1 MLPKRIKVKNFR
13 GISEMEL
20 NLSAISLAGISAP
33 NGRGKSSFFTHSIVF
48 ALYGKPAPGCSL
60 DDMVMKGQQDML
72 VTVDFE
78 HNGEVYQVTR
88 TRSLKGKGKSTC
100 EFQKQTAIGW
110 EPLTGATIKETDEK
124 IEQLLNLDA
133 STFLASSLI
142 MQGDASNFTK
152 KLPGERKAILTHIL
166 GLDLYE
172 RLQQAA
178 KEREKH
184 LTIELETSK
193 NKMLD
198 LEEKLQALP
207 EVEEQMLD
215 IGKSITLNSIAIRE
229 KETALSDAQAQIKD
243 LEGKEQQAKDL
254 SRQMDAICTD
264 IKAIEQEIADH
275 DMKIQNAKLILM
287 DEADILAK
295 VAELEDIKA
304 QIPALQAKED
314 RISQFK
320 ADGKKLVDE
329 MIQLKFDRDKLHSK
343 IIALEQDLSCRDEL
357 KQASDDYQQRLLDLK
372 ALDEKAEQW
381 QGFQSQIMEI
391 EKDTDKLGDLLHD
404 RRIKLNAYQTKLEAA
419 QKKLEILQ
427 DSGCPIPENATC
439 KFLADAMEAKALM
452 PRIED
457 AIKEINAEITLIE
470 NKQSPLIEQIK
481 DIDRQQEGLAYDKTY
496 HADLK
501 KRVELLRPKA
511 EAYSQLEGKE
521 ELLKNLEGQR
531 DSILNR
537 LNVLQDSVD
546 NIKQEIQKLQ
556 AETENLPILKAK
568 IPTLEKYAAL
578 KDKLPEAHTAIKLS
592 REAIA
597 KLQAEIEQKDEQ
609 YRQLMADYT
618 ILSADFAG
626 ELPKVRLEAE
636 TIEGELK
643 GLQSQLNSLFAAKG
657 TCQAKLDSLTKDAEE
672 LDRLKA
678 ELAPKAK
685 ELVRWQTLV
694 KAFSK
699 NGIPALIIEN
709 SVPELERISNDI
721 LSQMSNGSHSLRFE
735 TQRDLKS
742 KDGVAETLDIIVND
756 WAGSRPYETYSGGE
770 QLRIDLAIRLGLAEL
785 LANRAGSK
793 IEFLVMDEVFGS
805 QDSQHRELVIDAIK
819 SVADRFKLVLVI
831 SHITEMQ
838 AAFDQQIVLGENGK
852 VEVLFS

>member
-13 GISEMEL
+13 GIAEMEL

-72 VTVDFE
+72 VAVDFE

-100 EFQKQTAIGW
+100 EFQKQTATGW
-110 EPLTGATIKETDEK
+110 EPLTGATIKETDAK

-142 MQGDASNFTK
+142 MQGDVANFTK
-152 KLPGERKAILTHIL
+152 KLPGERKQILTKIL
-166 GLDLYE
+166 GLEVYDK
-172 RLQQAA
+172 LQSAA
-178 KEREKH
+178 KEREKS

-198 LEEKLQALP
+198 LEEKLQSLP
-207 EVEEQMLD
+207 EVEEQMKD
-215 IGKSITLNSIAIRE
+215 IDKSITLNSCDIRE
-229 KETALSDAQAQIKD
+229 KETALSDAQVQIKD
-243 LEGKEQQAKDL
+243 LEGKEQKANEAKK
-254 SRQMDAICTD
+254 QMDVICTD
-264 IKAIEQEIADH
+264 IKAIEQEVADH
-275 DMKIQNAKLILM
+275 NLKIQDAKRVLM
-287 DEADILAK
+287 DEVDILAK
-295 VAELEDIKA
+295 VAELEEIKA

-314 RISQFK
+314 RIATLK
-320 ADGKKLVDE
+320 ADEKRTSEEHLNLLEEKNDMGRRIYVLADE
-329 MIQLKFDRDKLHSK
+329 
-343 IIALEQDLSCRDEL
+343 LSTRDEL
-357 KQASDDYQQRLLDLK
+357 KQASDDYQQGLLDLK
-372 ALDEKAEQW
+372 ALDEKADQW
-381 QGFQSQIMEI
+381 RELERQENAIVNQLDDLCKEI
-391 EKDTDKLGDLLHD
+391 KNLQTTLRYHEKKISILH
-404 RRIKLNAYQTKLEAA
+404 
-419 QKKLEILQ
+419 
-427 DSGCPIPENATC
+427 DSGCIDPENAKC
-439 KFLADAMEAKALM
+439 LFLKDARESQLLLPSVQENIEKLQKQCEPLMVQSKAFTTEREAL
-452 PRIED
+452 
-457 AIKEINAEITLIE
+457 
-470 NKQSPLIEQIK
+470 S
-481 DIDRQQEGLAYDKTY
+481 YDSSY

-501 KRVELLRPKA
+501 QRVESLRKQA

-852 VEVLFS
+852 VEILFS

>member
-1 MLPKRIKVKNFR
+1 LLPKRIRVKNFR
-13 GISEMEL
+13 GIAEMEL

-33 NGRGKSSFFTHSIVF
+33 NGRGKSSFFTHSIMF

-110 EPLTGATIKETDEK
+110 EPLTGATIKETDAK

-152 KLPGERKAILTHIL
+152 KLPGERKAILTQIL
-166 GLDLYE
+166 GLEIYDK
-172 RLQQAA
+172 LQSAA
-178 KEREKH
+178 KEREKS
-184 LTIELETSK
+184 LAIELETSK
-193 NKMLD
+193 NKLLD

-207 EVEEQMLD
+207 EIEEQMKD
-215 IGKSITLNSIAIRE
+215 IGKSITLNSVSIRE
-229 KETALSDAQAQIKD
+229 KEIALSDAQVQIKD
-243 LEGKEQQAKDL
+243 LEGKEQAANEAKK
-254 SRQMDAICTD
+254 QMNIICTD
-264 IKAIEQEIADH
+264 IKAIDQEIADH
-275 DMKIQNAKLILM
+275 DLKIQDAKRVLM

-295 VAELEDIKA
+295 VAELDDIKA

-314 RISQFK
+314 RIATLK
-320 ADGKKLVDE
+320 VDE
-329 MIQLKFDRDKLHSK
+329 NRIGKEQNDLLKEKNDMGRRIYVLAD
-343 IIALEQDLSCRDEL
+343 ELSCRAEL
-357 KQASDDYQQRLLDLK
+357 KQANADYQQGLIDLK
-372 ALDEKAEQW
+372 ALDLKADQWRELERQENTVVNQLDDLCKEIKNLQTTLRYHEKKI
-381 QGFQSQIMEI
+381 SI
-391 EKDTDKLGDLLHD
+391 LH
-404 RRIKLNAYQTKLEAA
+404 
-419 QKKLEILQ
+419 
-427 DSGCPIPENATC
+427 DSGCIDPENAKC
-439 KFLADAMEAKALM
+439 LFLKDARESQLSLPSVQENIEELQKQCEPLMVQSKAFMTEREAL
-452 PRIED
+452 
-457 AIKEINAEITLIE
+457 
-470 NKQSPLIEQIK
+470 S
-481 DIDRQQEGLAYDKTY
+481 YDSSH

-501 KRVELLRPKA
+501 KRVESLRTQA
-511 EAYSQLEGKE
+511 EAYTQLEGKE

-531 DSILNR
+531 ESIAAR
-537 LNVLQDSVD
+537 LDVLQDD
-546 NIKQEIQKLQ
+546 IDRIQQEIKQLQ
-556 AETENLPILKAK
+556 IETEYSSILKAK
-568 IPTLEKYAAL
+568 IPSLEKYVAL
-578 KDKLPEAHTAIKLS
+578 KDKLPEARTAIKLS
-592 REAIA
+592 RESIA
-597 KLQAEIEQKDEQ
+597 KLQTEIDQKDEQ

-618 ILSADFAG
+618 TLSADFAG
-626 ELPKVRLEAE
+626 LLPKVRLEAE

-643 GLQSQLNSLFAAKG
+643 GLQSQLNALFAAKG

-672 LDRLKA
+672 KDKLTA

-685 ELVRWQTLV
+685 ELARWQTLV

-709 SVPELERISNDI
+709 SIPELERISNDI

-742 KDGVAETLDIIVND
+742 KDGVAETLDIIVSD

-805 QDSQHRELVIDAIK
+805 QDSEHRELVIDAIK

-831 SHITEMQ
+831 SHITETQ
-838 AAFDQQIVLGENGK
+838 AAFDQQIVLGEGGK
-852 VEVLFS
+852 IEVLFS

>member
-1 MLPKRIKVKNFR
+1 LLPKRIKVKNFR
-13 GISEMEL
+13 GIAEMEL

-100 EFQKQTAIGW
+100 EFQKQTATGW

-152 KLPGERKAILTHIL
+152 KLPGERKAILTQIL
-166 GLDLYE
+166 GLEVYDK
-172 RLQQAA
+172 LQSAA
-178 KEREKH
+178 KEREKS

-198 LEEKLQALP
+198 LEEKLQSLP

-215 IGKSITLNSIAIRE
+215 INKSLALNSCDIRE
-229 KETALSDAQAQIKD
+229 KETAFSDAQALIKD
-243 LEGKEQQAKDL
+243 LEGKEQKAKEVKL
-254 SRQMDAICTD
+254 QMDGICTD
-264 IKAIEQEIADH
+264 IQLKEQEVADH
-275 DMKIQNAKLILM
+275 DMKIQDAKLILM
-287 DEADILAK
+287 DEVDILAK
-295 VAELEDIKA
+295 VAELDEIKA

-314 RISQFK
+314 RIIQFK
-320 ADGKKLVDE
+320 TDGKKLADE

-343 IIALEQDLSCRDEL
+343 VIALEQDLSCRDDL
-357 KQASDDYQQRLLDLK
+357 KQASADYQQGLLDLK
-372 ALDEKAEQW
+372 TFDLKADQWRELERQENAIVNQLDDLCKEIKNLQTTLRYHEKKI
-381 QGFQSQIMEI
+381 SI
-391 EKDTDKLGDLLHD
+391 LH
-404 RRIKLNAYQTKLEAA
+404 
-419 QKKLEILQ
+419 
-427 DSGCPIPENATC
+427 DSGCIDPENAKC
-439 KFLADAMEAKALM
+439 LFLKDARESQLLLPSVQENIEELQKQCEPLMVQSKAFMTEREAL
-452 PRIED
+452 
-457 AIKEINAEITLIE
+457 
-470 NKQSPLIEQIK
+470 S
-481 DIDRQQEGLAYDKTY
+481 YDSSH

-501 KRVELLRPKA
+501 KQIEALRLKA
-511 EAYSQLEGKE
+511 EAYSQLNGKE

-531 DSILNR
+531 DSIFNKLN
-537 LNVLQDSVD
+537 LLQDSISKI
-546 NIKQEIQKLQ
+546 NLELEQLQK
-556 AETENLPILKAK
+556 ETESLPILKAK
-568 IPTLEKYAAL
+568 IPSLEKYVAL
-578 KDKLPEAHTAIKLS
+578 KDKLPEARTAIKLS
-592 REAIA
+592 RESIA
-597 KLQAEIEQKDEQ
+597 KLQTEIDQKNEQ

-618 ILSADFAG
+618 ILSTDFAG
-626 ELPKVRLEAE
+626 ELPKVRSEAE

-657 TCQAKLDSLTKDAEE
+657 TCQGKLDSLTKDAEE

-770 QLRIDLAIRLGLAEL
+770 QTRISLAIRFALSEL

-793 IEFLVMDEVFGS
+793 VEFVIGDEILSDQSPEFREMTIES
-805 QDSQHRELVIDAIK
+805 IK
-819 SVADRFKLVLVI
+819 NLEGRFKKILII
-831 SHITEMQ
+831 SHIPEIQ

-852 VEVLFS
+852 VEILFS

>member
-13 GISEMEL
+13 GIAEMEL

-100 EFQKQTAIGW
+100 EFQKQTATGW

-152 KLPGERKAILTHIL
+152 KLPGERKAILTQIL
-166 GLDLYE
+166 GLEVYDK
-172 RLQQAA
+172 LQSAA
-178 KEREKH
+178 KEREKS

-198 LEEKLQALP
+198 LEEKLQSLP

-215 IGKSITLNSIAIRE
+215 INKSLALNSCDIRE
-229 KETALSDAQAQIKD
+229 KETAFSDAQALIKD
-243 LEGKEQQAKDL
+243 LEGKEQKAKEVKL
-254 SRQMDAICTD
+254 QMDGICTD
-264 IKAIEQEIADH
+264 IQLKEQEVADH
-275 DMKIQNAKLILM
+275 DMKIQDAKLILM
-287 DEADILAK
+287 DEVDILAK
-295 VAELEDIKA
+295 VAELDEIKA

-314 RISQFK
+314 RIIQFK
-320 ADGKKLVDE
+320 TDGKKLADE

-343 IIALEQDLSCRDEL
+343 VIALEQDLSCRDDL
-357 KQASDDYQQRLLDLK
+357 KQASADYQQGLLDLK
-372 ALDEKAEQW
+372 TFDLKADQWRELERQENAIVNQLDDLCKEIKNLQTTLRYHEKKI
-381 QGFQSQIMEI
+381 SI
-391 EKDTDKLGDLLHD
+391 LH
-404 RRIKLNAYQTKLEAA
+404 
-419 QKKLEILQ
+419 
-427 DSGCPIPENATC
+427 DSGCIDPENAKC
-439 KFLADAMEAKALM
+439 LFLKDARESQLLLPSVQENIEELQKQCEPLMVQSKAFMTEREAL
-452 PRIED
+452 
-457 AIKEINAEITLIE
+457 
-470 NKQSPLIEQIK
+470 S
-481 DIDRQQEGLAYDKTY
+481 YDSSH

-501 KRVELLRPKA
+501 KQIEALRLKA
-511 EAYSQLEGKE
+511 EAYSQLNGKE

-531 DSILNR
+531 DSIFNKLN
-537 LNVLQDSVD
+537 LLQDSISKI
-546 NIKQEIQKLQ
+546 NLELEQLQK
-556 AETENLPILKAK
+556 ETESLPILKAK
-568 IPTLEKYAAL
+568 IPSLEKYVAL
-578 KDKLPEAHTAIKLS
+578 KDKLPEARTAIKLS
-592 REAIA
+592 RESIA
-597 KLQAEIEQKDEQ
+597 KLQTEIDQKNEQ

-618 ILSADFAG
+618 ILSTDFAG
-626 ELPKVRLEAE
+626 ELPKVRSEAE

-657 TCQAKLDSLTKDAEE
+657 TCQGKLDSLTKDAEE

-770 QLRIDLAIRLGLAEL
+770 QTRISLAIRFALSEL

-793 IEFLVMDEVFGS
+793 VEFVIGDEILSDQSPEFREMTIES
-805 QDSQHRELVIDAIK
+805 IK
-819 SVADRFKLVLVI
+819 NLEGRFKKILII
-831 SHITEMQ
+831 SHIPEIQ

-852 VEVLFS
+852 VEILFS

>member
-1 MLPKRIKVKNFR
+1 LLPKRIKVKNFR

-20 NLSAISLAGISAP
+20 NLSALSLAGISAP

-72 VTVDFE
+72 VAVDFE

-100 EFQKQTAIGW
+100 EFQRQSATGW

-152 KLPGERKAILTHIL
+152 KLPGERKAILTQIL
-166 GLDLYE
+166 GLEVYDK
-172 RLQQAA
+172 LQSAA
-178 KEREKH
+178 KEREKS

-207 EVEEQMLD
+207 EVEHQMLD
-215 IGKSITLNSIAIRE
+215 INKSITLNSIAIRE
-229 KETALSDAQAQIKD
+229 KETALSDAQALIKD
-243 LEGKEQQAKDL
+243 LEGKEQKAKEVKL
-254 SRQMDAICTD
+254 QMDGICTD
-264 IKAIEQEIADH
+264 IQLKEQEVADH
-275 DMKIQNAKLILM
+275 DKKIQDAKLILM

-295 VAELEDIKA
+295 VAELEEIKA

-314 RISQFK
+314 RIATLK
-320 ADGKKLVDE
+320 ADENRIGKEQNDL
-329 MIQLKFDRDKLHSK
+329 LKEKNDMGRRIYPL
-343 IIALEQDLSCRDEL
+343 ANDLSCRDEL
-357 KQASDDYQQRLLDLK
+357 KQASDDYQQGLLDLK
-372 ALDEKAEQW
+372 ALDEKADQW
-381 QGFQSQIMEI
+381 RELERQENAIVNQLDDLCKEI
-391 EKDTDKLGDLLHD
+391 KNLQTTLRYHERKISILH
-404 RRIKLNAYQTKLEAA
+404 
-419 QKKLEILQ
+419 
-427 DSGCPIPENATC
+427 DSGCIDPENAKC
-439 KFLADAMEAKALM
+439 LFLKDARESQLLLPSVQENIEELQKQCEPLMVQSKAFMTEREAL
-452 PRIED
+452 
-457 AIKEINAEITLIE
+457 
-470 NKQSPLIEQIK
+470 S
-481 DIDRQQEGLAYDKTY
+481 YDSSH

-501 KRVELLRPKA
+501 KQIEALRLKA
-511 EAYSQLEGKE
+511 EAYSQLNGKE

-531 DSILNR
+531 DSIFNKLN
-537 LNVLQDSVD
+537 LLQDSISKI
-546 NIKQEIQKLQ
+546 NLELEQLQK
-556 AETENLPILKAK
+556 ETESLPILKAK
-568 IPTLEKYAAL
+568 IPSLEKYVAL
-578 KDKLPEAHTAIKLS
+578 KDKLPEARTAIKLS
-592 REAIA
+592 RESIA
-597 KLQAEIEQKDEQ
+597 KLQTEIDQKNEQ

-618 ILSADFAG
+618 ILSTDFAG
-626 ELPKVRLEAE
+626 ELPKVRSEAE

-657 TCQAKLDSLTKDAEE
+657 TCQGKLDSLTKDAEE

-770 QLRIDLAIRLGLAEL
+770 QTRISLAIRFALSEL

-793 IEFLVMDEVFGS
+793 VEFVIGDEILSDQSPEFREMTIES
-805 QDSQHRELVIDAIK
+805 IK
-819 SVADRFKLVLVI
+819 NLEGRFKKILII
-831 SHITEMQ
+831 SHIPEIQ

-852 VEVLFS
+852 VEILFS

>member
-1 MLPKRIKVKNFR
+1 MLPKRIRVKNFR
-13 GISEMEL
+13 GIAEMEL

-33 NGRGKSSFFTHSIVF
+33 NGRGKSSFFTHSIMF

-78 HNGEVYQVTR
+78 HNGEIYQVAR
-88 TRSLKGKGKSTC
+88 SRSLKGKGKSTC

-110 EPLTGATIKETDEK
+110 EPLTGATIKETDAK

-152 KLPGERKAILTHIL
+152 KLPGERKAILTQIL
-166 GLDLYE
+166 GLEVYDK
-172 RLQQAA
+172 LQSAA
-178 KEREKH
+178 KEREKS

-198 LEEKLQALP
+198 LEEKLQSLP
-207 EVEEQMLD
+207 EIEEQMKD
-215 IGKSITLNSIAIRE
+215 IGKSITLNSVSIRE
-229 KETALSDAQAQIKD
+229 KEIALSDAQVQIKD
-243 LEGKEQQAKDL
+243 LEGKEQAANEAKK
-254 SRQMDAICTD
+254 QMNIICAD
-264 IKAIEQEIADH
+264 IKAIDQEIADH
-275 DMKIQNAKLILM
+275 DLKIQDAKRVLM

-295 VAELEDIKA
+295 VAELEEIKA
-304 QIPALQAKED
+304 RIPALQTKED
-314 RISQFK
+314 RIVTLK
-320 ADGKKLVDE
+320 ADEKRTSEEHLNLLEE
-329 MIQLKFDRDKLHSK
+329 MNDIGRRIYPL
-343 IIALEQDLSCRDEL
+343 ANDLSCRDEL
-357 KQASDDYQQRLLDLK
+357 KQASDDYQQGLLDLK
-372 ALDEKAEQW
+372 ALDEKADQW
-381 QGFQSQIMEI
+381 RELERQEKAIVNQLDDLCKEI
-391 EKDTDKLGDLLHD
+391 KNLQTTLRYHEKKISILH
-404 RRIKLNAYQTKLEAA
+404 
-419 QKKLEILQ
+419 
-427 DSGCPIPENATC
+427 DSGCIDPENAKC
-439 KFLADAMEAKALM
+439 LFLKDARESQLLLPSVQENIEELQKQCEPLMVQSKAFTTEREAL
-452 PRIED
+452 
-457 AIKEINAEITLIE
+457 
-470 NKQSPLIEQIK
+470 S
-481 DIDRQQEGLAYDKTY
+481 YDSSH

-501 KRVELLRPKA
+501 KRVESLRKQA

-568 IPTLEKYAAL
+568 IPTLEKYVTL

-592 REAIA
+592 QESIA
-597 KLQAEIEQKDEQ
+597 KLQAEIDQKNEQ

-626 ELPKVRLEAE
+626 ELPSKRLEAE

-657 TCQAKLDSLTKDAEE
+657 TCQGKLDSLTKDAEE

-793 IEFLVMDEVFGS
+793 IEFLAMDEVFGS
-805 QDSQHRELVIDAIK
+805 QDSQHRDLVIDAIK

-831 SHITEMQ
+831 SHITETQ

-852 VEVLFS
+852 VEILFS

>member
-100 EFQKQTAIGW
+100 EFQRQTAIGW

-142 MQGDASNFTK
+142 MQGDAANFTK
-152 KLPGERKAILTHIL
+152 KLPGERKQILTKIL
-166 GLDLYE
+166 GLEVYDK
-172 RLQQAA
+172 LQSAA
-178 KEREKH
+178 KEREKS
-184 LTIELETSK
+184 LTIQLETSK

-198 LEEKLQALP
+198 LEEKLQSLP
-207 EVEEQMLD
+207 EVEEQMKD
-215 IGKSITLNSIAIRE
+215 IDKSITLNSCDIRE
-229 KETALSDAQAQIKD
+229 KETALSDAQVQIKD
-243 LEGKEQQAKDL
+243 LEGKEQKANEAKK
-254 SRQMDAICTD
+254 QMDVICTD

-275 DMKIQNAKLILM
+275 DKKIQNAKRTLM

-295 VAELEDIKA
+295 VAELDEIKT

-314 RISQFK
+314 RIT
-320 ADGKKLVDE
+320 
-329 MIQLKFDRDKLHSK
+329 QLKTDGNRFFDELNSCREELRNTEER
-343 IIALEQDLSCRDEL
+343 IEALEYDLSCRAEL
-357 KQASDDYQQRLLDLK
+357 KQASEDYQQGLLDLK
-372 ALDEKAEQW
+372 ALDEKADQW
-381 QGFQSQIMEI
+381 RELERQENAIVNQLDDLCKEI
-391 EKDTDKLGDLLHD
+391 KNLQTTLRYHEKKISILH
-404 RRIKLNAYQTKLEAA
+404 
-419 QKKLEILQ
+419 
-427 DSGCPIPENATC
+427 DSGCIDPENAKC
-439 KFLADAMEAKALM
+439 LFLKDARESQLLLPSVQENIEKLQKQCEPLMVQSKAFTTEREAL
-452 PRIED
+452 
-457 AIKEINAEITLIE
+457 
-470 NKQSPLIEQIK
+470 S
-481 DIDRQQEGLAYDKTY
+481 YDSSY

-531 DSILNR
+531 DSIFNR

-568 IPTLEKYAAL
+568 LPTLEKYVAL

-592 REAIA
+592 QESIA
-597 KLQAEIEQKDEQ
+597 KLQAEIDQKNEQH
-609 YRQLMADYT
+609 RQLMADYT

-657 TCQAKLDSLTKDAEE
+657 TCQGKLDGLTKDAEE

-793 IEFLVMDEVFGS
+793 IEFLAMDEVFGS
-805 QDSQHRELVIDAIK
+805 QDSQHRDLVIDAIK

-831 SHITEMQ
+831 SHITETQ

-852 VEVLFS
+852 VEILFS

>member
-1 MLPKRIKVKNFR
+1 MLPKRIRVKNFR
-13 GISEMEL
+13 GIAEMEL

-72 VTVDFE
+72 VEVDFE

-110 EPLTGATIKETDEK
+110 EPLTGATIKETDAK

-152 KLPGERKAILTHIL
+152 KLPGERKAILTQIL
-166 GLDLYE
+166 GLEVYDK
-172 RLQQAA
+172 LQSAA
-178 KEREKH
+178 KEREKS

-207 EVEEQMLD
+207 EVEEQMKD
-215 IGKSITLNSIAIRE
+215 IDKSITLNAVAIRE

-243 LEGKEQQAKDL
+243 LEGKELKAVDVKK
-254 SRQMDAICTD
+254 QMDAICTD

-287 DEADILAK
+287 DEVDILAK
-295 VAELEDIKA
+295 VAELDEIKA

-314 RISQFK
+314 RITTLK
-320 ADGKKLVDE
+320 ADENRIGKEQNDLLKEKNDMGRRIYVLADE
-329 MIQLKFDRDKLHSK
+329 
-343 IIALEQDLSCRDEL
+343 LSCRAEL
-357 KQASDDYQQRLLDLK
+357 KQANEDYQQGLHDLK
-372 ALDEKAEQW
+372 ALDLKADQWRELERQENTVVNQLDDLCKEIKNLQTTLRYHEKKI
-381 QGFQSQIMEI
+381 SI
-391 EKDTDKLGDLLHD
+391 LH
-404 RRIKLNAYQTKLEAA
+404 
-419 QKKLEILQ
+419 
-427 DSGCPIPENATC
+427 DSGCIDPENAKC
-439 KFLADAMEAKALM
+439 LFLKDARESQLSLPSVQENIEELQKQCEPLMVQSKAFM
-452 PRIED
+452 TER
-457 AIKEINAEITLIE
+457 
-470 NKQSPLIEQIK
+470 
-481 DIDRQQEGLAYDKTY
+481 EGLVYDKTY

-501 KRVELLRPKA
+501 KRVESLRTQA
-511 EAYSQLEGKE
+511 EAYTQLEGKE
-521 ELLKNLEGQR
+521 ELLKNLEEQR
-531 DSILNR
+531 EAIFNR
-537 LNVLQDSVD
+537 LSVLQD
-546 NIKQEIQKLQ
+546 NISKINLELEQLQK
-556 AETENLPILKAK
+556 ETESLPILKAK
-568 IPTLEKYAAL
+568 IPALEKYAAL

-592 REAIA
+592 QESIA
-597 KLQAEIEQKDEQ
+597 KLQAEIDQKNEQ
-609 YRQLMADYT
+609 YRQLMADYAT
-618 ILSADFAG
+618 LSADFAG
-626 ELPKVRLEAE
+626 LLPKVRLEAE

-643 GLQSQLNSLFAAKG
+643 GLQSQLNALFAAKG

-672 LDRLKA
+672 KDKLTA

-685 ELVRWQTLV
+685 ELARWQTLV

-709 SVPELERISNDI
+709 SIPELERIGNDI

-742 KDGVAETLDIIVND
+742 KDGVAETLDIIVSD

-805 QDSQHRELVIDAIK
+805 QDSEHRELVIDAIK

-831 SHITEMQ
+831 SHITETQ

-852 VEVLFS
+852 VENLFS

>member
-1 MLPKRIKVKNFR
+1 MLPKRIRVKNFR
-13 GISEMEL
+13 GIAEMEL

-33 NGRGKSSFFTHSIVF
+33 NGIGKSSFFTHSIVF

-78 HNGEVYQVTR
+78 HNGEAYQVTR

-100 EFQKQTAIGW
+100 EFQKQTATGW
-110 EPLTGATIKETDEK
+110 KPLTGATIKETDEK

-152 KLPGERKAILTHIL
+152 KLPGERKAILTQIL
-166 GLDLYE
+166 GLEVYDK
-172 RLQQAA
+172 LQSAA
-178 KEREKH
+178 KEREKS

-193 NKMLD
+193 NKLLD

-207 EVEEQMLD
+207 EVEEQMKD
-215 IGKSITLNSIAIRE
+215 IDKSITLNSIAIRE
-229 KETALSDAQAQIKD
+229 KETALSDAQAQVKD

-264 IKAIEQEIADH
+264 IKAIDQEIADH
-275 DMKIQNAKLILM
+275 DLKIQNAKRTLM

-295 VAELEDIKA
+295 VAELDEIKA

-314 RISQFK
+314 RIATLK
-320 ADGKKLVDE
+320 ADEKRLDKEQNDLFKEKNDMGRRIYVLADE
-329 MIQLKFDRDKLHSK
+329 
-343 IIALEQDLSCRDEL
+343 LSCRAEL
-357 KQASDDYQQRLLDLK
+357 KQASEDYQQGLLDLK

-381 QGFQSQIMEI
+381 RELERQENAIVNQLDDLCKEI
-391 EKDTDKLGDLLHD
+391 KNLQTTLRYHEKKISILH
-404 RRIKLNAYQTKLEAA
+404 
-419 QKKLEILQ
+419 
-427 DSGCPIPENATC
+427 DSGCIDPENAKC
-439 KFLADAMEAKALM
+439 LFLKDARESQLLLPSVQENIEELQKQCEPLMVQSKAFTAGREAL
-452 PRIED
+452 
-457 AIKEINAEITLIE
+457 
-470 NKQSPLIEQIK
+470 S
-481 DIDRQQEGLAYDKTY
+481 YDSSY

-501 KRVELLRPKA
+501 KRVESLRTKA

-531 DSILNR
+531 DATLKR
-537 LNVLQDSVD
+537 LDVLQDSVD
-546 NIKQEIQKLQ
+546 SIKQEVQRLQ
-556 AETENLPILKAK
+556 AETESLPILKAK
-568 IPTLEKYAAL
+568 IPTLEKYVTL
-578 KDKLPEAHTAIKLS
+578 KDKLPEARATIKLS
-592 REAIA
+592 QESIA
-597 KLQAEIEQKDEQ
+597 KLQTEIEQKDEQ

-626 ELPKVRLEAE
+626 ELPSKRLEAE

-657 TCQAKLDSLTKDAEE
+657 TCQGKLDSLTKDAEE

-721 LSQMSNGSHSLRFE
+721 LSQMSNGAHSLRFE

-742 KDGVAETLDIIVND
+742 KDGVAETLDIIVSD

-770 QLRIDLAIRLGLAEL
+770 QTRISLAIRFALSEL

-793 IEFLVMDEVFGS
+793 VEFVIGDEILSDQSPEFREMTIES
-805 QDSQHRELVIDAIK
+805 IK
-819 SVADRFKLVLVI
+819 NLKGRFKKILII
-831 SHITEMQ
+831 SHIPEIQ
-838 AAFDQQIVLGENGK
+838 AAFDQRIMLKEGGK
-852 VEVLFS
+852 IEVEFN

>member
-1 MLPKRIKVKNFR
+1 
-13 GISEMEL
+13 MEL

-33 NGRGKSSFFTHSIVF
+33 NGIGKSSFFTHSIVF

-78 HNGEVYQVTR
+78 HNGEAYQVTR

-100 EFQKQTAIGW
+100 EFQKQTATGW
-110 EPLTGATIKETDEK
+110 KPLTGATIKETDEK

-152 KLPGERKAILTHIL
+152 KLPGERKAILTQIL
-166 GLDLYE
+166 GLEVYDK
-172 RLQQAA
+172 LQSAA
-178 KEREKH
+178 KEREKS

-193 NKMLD
+193 NKLLD

-207 EVEEQMLD
+207 EVEEQMKD
-215 IGKSITLNSIAIRE
+215 IDKSITLNSIAIRE
-229 KETALSDAQAQIKD
+229 KETALSDAQAQVKD

-264 IKAIEQEIADH
+264 IKAIDQEIADH
-275 DMKIQNAKLILM
+275 DLKIQNAKRTLM

-295 VAELEDIKA
+295 VAELDEIKA

-314 RISQFK
+314 RIATLK
-320 ADGKKLVDE
+320 ADEKRLDKEQNDLFKEKNDMGRRIYVLADE
-329 MIQLKFDRDKLHSK
+329 
-343 IIALEQDLSCRDEL
+343 LSCRAEL
-357 KQASDDYQQRLLDLK
+357 KQASEDYQQGLLDLK

-381 QGFQSQIMEI
+381 RELERQENAIVNQLDDLCKEI
-391 EKDTDKLGDLLHD
+391 KNLQTTLRYHEKKISILH
-404 RRIKLNAYQTKLEAA
+404 
-419 QKKLEILQ
+419 
-427 DSGCPIPENATC
+427 DSGCIDPENAKC
-439 KFLADAMEAKALM
+439 LFLKDARESQLLLPSVQENIEELQKQCEPLMVQSKAFTAGREAL
-452 PRIED
+452 
-457 AIKEINAEITLIE
+457 
-470 NKQSPLIEQIK
+470 S
-481 DIDRQQEGLAYDKTY
+481 YDSSY

-501 KRVELLRPKA
+501 KRVESLRTKA

-531 DSILNR
+531 DATLKR
-537 LNVLQDSVD
+537 LDVLQDSVD
-546 NIKQEIQKLQ
+546 SIKQEVQRLQ
-556 AETENLPILKAK
+556 AETESLPILKAK
-568 IPTLEKYAAL
+568 IPTLEKYVTL
-578 KDKLPEAHTAIKLS
+578 KDKLPEARATIKLS
-592 REAIA
+592 QESIA
-597 KLQAEIEQKDEQ
+597 KLQTEIEQKDEQ

-626 ELPKVRLEAE
+626 ELPSKRLEAE

-657 TCQAKLDSLTKDAEE
+657 TCQGKLDSLTKDAEE

-805 QDSQHRELVIDAIK
+805 QDSEHRELVIDAIK

-831 SHITEMQ
+831 SHITETQ
-838 AAFDQQIVLGENGK
+838 SAFDQQVVLGEGGK
-852 VEVLFS
+852 IDVLFS

>member
-20 NLSAISLAGISAP
+20 NLSALSLAGISAP

-72 VTVDFE
+72 VAVDFE

-100 EFQKQTAIGW
+100 EFQRQSATGW

-152 KLPGERKAILTHIL
+152 KLPGERKAILTQIL
-166 GLDLYE
+166 GLEVYDK
-172 RLQQAA
+172 LQSAA
-178 KEREKH
+178 KEREKS

-207 EVEEQMLD
+207 EVEHQMLD
-215 IGKSITLNSIAIRE
+215 INKSITLNSIAIRE
-229 KETALSDAQAQIKD
+229 KETALSDAQALIKD
-243 LEGKEQQAKDL
+243 LEGKEQKAKEVKL
-254 SRQMDAICTD
+254 QMDGICTD
-264 IKAIEQEIADH
+264 IQLKEQEVADH
-275 DMKIQNAKLILM
+275 DKKIQDAKLILM

-295 VAELEDIKA
+295 VAELEEIKA

-314 RISQFK
+314 RIATLK
-320 ADGKKLVDE
+320 ADENRIGKEQNDL
-329 MIQLKFDRDKLHSK
+329 LKEKNDMGRRIYPL
-343 IIALEQDLSCRDEL
+343 ANDLSCRDEL
-357 KQASDDYQQRLLDLK
+357 KQASDDYQQGLLDLK
-372 ALDEKAEQW
+372 ALDEKADQW
-381 QGFQSQIMEI
+381 RELERQENAIVNQLDDLCKEI
-391 EKDTDKLGDLLHD
+391 KNLQTTLRYHERKISILH
-404 RRIKLNAYQTKLEAA
+404 
-419 QKKLEILQ
+419 
-427 DSGCPIPENATC
+427 DSGCIDPENAKC
-439 KFLADAMEAKALM
+439 LFLKDARESQLLLPSVQENIEELQKQCEPLMVQSKEFMTEREAL
-452 PRIED
+452 
-457 AIKEINAEITLIE
+457 
-470 NKQSPLIEQIK
+470 S
-481 DIDRQQEGLAYDKTY
+481 YDSSH

-501 KRVELLRPKA
+501 KQIEALRLKA
-511 EAYSQLEGKE
+511 EAYSQLNGKE

-531 DSILNR
+531 DSIFNKLN
-537 LNVLQDSVD
+537 LLQDSISKI
-546 NIKQEIQKLQ
+546 NLELEQLQK
-556 AETENLPILKAK
+556 ETESLPILKAK
-568 IPTLEKYAAL
+568 IPSLEKYVAL
-578 KDKLPEAHTAIKLS
+578 KDKLPEARTAIKLS
-592 REAIA
+592 RESIA
-597 KLQAEIEQKDEQ
+597 KLQTEIDQKNEQ

-618 ILSADFAG
+618 ILSTDFAG
-626 ELPKVRLEAE
+626 ELPKVRSEAE

-657 TCQAKLDSLTKDAEE
+657 TCQGKLDSLTKDAEE

-770 QLRIDLAIRLGLAEL
+770 QTRISLAIRFALSEL

-793 IEFLVMDEVFGS
+793 VEFVIGDEILSDQSPEFREMTIES
-805 QDSQHRELVIDAIK
+805 IK
-819 SVADRFKLVLVI
+819 NLEGRFKKILII
-831 SHITEMQ
+831 SHIPEIQ

-852 VEVLFS
+852 VEILFS

>member
-20 NLSAISLAGISAP
+20 NLSALSLAGISAP

-72 VTVDFE
+72 VAVDFE

-100 EFQKQTAIGW
+100 EFQRQSATGW

-152 KLPGERKAILTHIL
+152 KLPGERKAILTQIL
-166 GLDLYE
+166 GLEVYDK
-172 RLQQAA
+172 LQSAA
-178 KEREKH
+178 KEREKS

-207 EVEEQMLD
+207 EVEHQMLD
-215 IGKSITLNSIAIRE
+215 INKSITLNSIAIRE
-229 KETALSDAQAQIKD
+229 KETALSDAQALIKD
-243 LEGKEQQAKDL
+243 LEGKEQKAKEVKL
-254 SRQMDAICTD
+254 QMDGICTD
-264 IKAIEQEIADH
+264 IQLKEQEVADH
-275 DMKIQNAKLILM
+275 DKKIQDAKLILM

-295 VAELEDIKA
+295 VAELEEIKA

-314 RISQFK
+314 RIATLK
-320 ADGKKLVDE
+320 ADENRIGKEQNDL
-329 MIQLKFDRDKLHSK
+329 LKEKNDMGRRIYPL
-343 IIALEQDLSCRDEL
+343 ANDLSCRDEL
-357 KQASDDYQQRLLDLK
+357 KQASDDYQQGLLDLK
-372 ALDEKAEQW
+372 ALDEKADQW
-381 QGFQSQIMEI
+381 RELERQENAIVNQLDDLCKEI
-391 EKDTDKLGDLLHD
+391 KNLQTTLRYHERKISILH
-404 RRIKLNAYQTKLEAA
+404 
-419 QKKLEILQ
+419 
-427 DSGCPIPENATC
+427 DSGCIDPENAKC
-439 KFLADAMEAKALM
+439 LFLKDARESQLLLPSVQENIEELQKQCEPLMVQSKAFMTEREAL
-452 PRIED
+452 
-457 AIKEINAEITLIE
+457 
-470 NKQSPLIEQIK
+470 S
-481 DIDRQQEGLAYDKTY
+481 YDSSH

-501 KRVELLRPKA
+501 KQIEALRLKA
-511 EAYSQLEGKE
+511 EAYSQLNGKE

-531 DSILNR
+531 DSIFNKLN
-537 LNVLQDSVD
+537 LLQDSISKI
-546 NIKQEIQKLQ
+546 NLELEQLQK
-556 AETENLPILKAK
+556 ETESLPILKAK
-568 IPTLEKYAAL
+568 IPSLEKYVAL
-578 KDKLPEAHTAIKLS
+578 KDKLPEARTAIKLS
-592 REAIA
+592 RESIA
-597 KLQAEIEQKDEQ
+597 KLQTEIDQKNEQ

-618 ILSADFAG
+618 ILSTDFAG
-626 ELPKVRLEAE
+626 ELPKVRSEAE

-657 TCQAKLDSLTKDAEE
+657 TCQGKLDSLTKDAEE

-770 QLRIDLAIRLGLAEL
+770 QTRISLAIRFALSEL

-793 IEFLVMDEVFGS
+793 VEFVIGDEILSDQSPEFREMTIES
-805 QDSQHRELVIDAIK
+805 IK
-819 SVADRFKLVLVI
+819 NLEGRFKKILII
-831 SHITEMQ
+831 SHIPEIQ

-852 VEVLFS
+852 VEILFS